1 MVYRCNLCAYFI
13 GSTLCSL
20 LNHLGRIHKN
30 DAGFHSLCG
39 VDGCSRTYTNYYS
52 LRNHVYRKHE
62 DLLKKIHP
70 VDHNNDDE
78 PLDREQEP
86 LEADLENPNEE
97 ENEEG
102 MGNPAFDVATEVKGL
117 VRSNAL
123 CLLQIK
129 DEGKI
134 PQTVVDHVVKNT
146 TQVVENTVDLL
157 KSSLTHCFQNAGI
170 DMENIPGVSDLF
182 NENCA
187 IRKPFSRLENESSQL
202 SYYKNN
208 LGPVVR

>member
-20 LNHLGRIHKN
+20 LNHLARIHKN
-30 DAGFHSLCG
+30 DAGFHALCG

-52 LRNHVYRKHE
+52 LRNHVYRKHG
-62 DLLKKIHP
+62 DLLQNIHP
-70 VDHNNDDE
+70 VDHNDDE
-78 PLDREQEP
+78 PLDRELEP
-86 LEADLENPNEE
+86 LEADLENGPNGE
-97 ENEEG
+97 ENEG
-102 MGNPAFDVATEVKGL
+102 MGNPFDVATEVKRL
-117 VRSNAL
+117 ARSNAL

-157 KSSLTHCFQNAGI
+157 KSSLTHCLQNAGI

-208 LGPVVR
+208 FGLVVR